1 VRLQVTG
8 PPAPET
14 LRPHLLARRQRIV
27 DSAVKAL
34 KHSDYESIKIQ
45 DVAQG
50 ANVALGTVYRYFA
63 SKEHLFA
70 AAFLEWQEALKL
82 NLDKRALEG
91 MTEQERLSDIMRR
104 SVHAAELQPQFL
116 KLVIMM
122 RTTTDPYAV
131 QIFSTLGGLYS
142 STLARARDEP
152 PDERFRIINVTVQ
165 AVYMTALEEWVMGR
179 LPIHDVYRRV
189 EDAIKLAYGLLPFE
203 TSVVDHVPAVA
214 SGPGP
219 ADGRPAALSKPRSV
233 TA

>member
-1 VRLQVTG
+1 LQVTG

-27 DSAVKAL
+27 GCAVKAL
-34 KHSDYESIKIQ
+34 MHSDYESIKIQ
-45 DVAQG
+45 DVALS

-70 AAFLEWQEALKL
+70 AAFLEWQEALKR

-91 MTEQERLSDIMRR
+91 MTEPERLSDILQR
-104 SVHAAELQPQFL
+104 SIHAAEVQPQFL
-116 KLVIMM
+116 KVVMM
-122 RTTTDPYAV
+122 LRTTTDPYAA
-131 QIFSTLGGLYS
+131 QIFSTLSGLYL

-152 PDERFRIINVTVQ
+152 PDDRFRIVTTTVQ

-179 LPIHDVYRRV
+179 LPIQDVYQRV
-189 EDAIKLAYGLLPFE
+189 EDSIKLAYGLLPAE
-203 TSVVDHVPAVA
+203 TGAVDHVPGVA
-214 SGPGP
+214 SGPGLV
-219 ADGRPAALSKPRSV
+219 DGRPAALSEPRSV